1 MEGKKFATMSGSLL
15 FPLCVGNRAIIF
27 HDGVCTPTSAVVAIH
42 SVVPGDIRFETK
54 NTHYRLLLNP
64 MSEAAEPC
72 LYPSMAA
79 YTREQKDLPMD
90 QAATEVGVAIENV
103 FWHTE

>member
-1 MEGKKFATMSGSLL
+1 MEDKKFATMSGSLL
-15 FPLCVGNRAIIF
+15 FPLCVGSRAIIL
-27 HDGVCTPTSAVVAIH
+27 HDGGYTHTSKVVAIH
-42 SVVPGDIRFETK
+42 SVLPGDIRFETK

-79 YTREQKDLPMD
+79 
-90 QAATEVGVAIENV
+90 
-103 FWHTE
+103 